1 MKRIEMLA
9 ECYADRHGGDEK
21 EEAAYIAGYLKARD
35 DMVLLF
41 QDLVRKGCPEARFP
55 YLQFK
60 LRQLSEEEIEE
71 RRKTMQEI
79 IREAHER
86 AKRLERDF

>member
-9 ECYADRHGGDEK
+9 ESYANRHGGDEK

-35 DMVLLF
+35 DMILLF
-41 QDLVRKGCPEARFP
+41 QDLVRTGCPEARFP

-60 LRQLSEEEIEE
+60 LRDLSEEEIME
-71 RRKTMQEI
+71 RSKTMAEI
-79 IREAHER
+79 VREARDR

>member
-35 DMVLLF
+35 DMTQLF
-41 QDLVRKGCPEARFP
+41 QKLIATGGPDARFP

-60 LRQLSEEEIEE
+60 LKQLSEEEIEE